1 MKNTLFRVAG
11 LLLILGA
18 VGLGATGKAAAQ
30 PTGNPKGTAAPPSS
44 DAQKAPAARTPTGGF
59 GESGKIITDESTAKA
74 RTQTSKPP
82 ASIGGGKATRDGE
95 PGKSGSGAAAGGAD
109 PSAKP
114 APQ

>member
-1 MKNTLFRVAG
+1 M
-11 LLLILGA
+11 LLILGA

-30 PTGNPKGTAAPPSS
+30 RTGNPKGTVAPPSS

-74 RTQTSKPP
+74 RTQASKPP
-82 ASIGGGKATRDGE
+82 ASIGGGSKATRDGE

>member
-1 MKNTLFRVAG
+1 MLACG
-11 LLLILGA
+11 ALGA
-18 VGLGATGKAAAQ
+18 AVTGPALAQ
-30 PTGNPKGTAAPPSS
+30 STGNPKGTAAPPSA
-44 DAQKAPAARTPTGGF
+44 DGQKAPATRAPTGGL
-59 GESGKIITDESTAKA
+59 GESGKIITDESTARA

-95 PGKSGSGAAAGGAD
+95 PGRSGSGAAAGGAD

>member
-1 MKNTLFRVAG
+1 MNKLFLRMVAPMVICGG
-11 LLLILGA
+11 LSS
-18 VGLGATGKAAAQ
+18 AAIGQAMAQ
-30 PTGNPKGTAAPPSS
+30 STGNPKGTAAPPSS
-44 DAQKAPAARTPTGGF
+44 DAQKAPAARPPTAGF
-59 GESGKIITDESTAKA
+59 GESGKIITDDSTARA

-82 ASIGGGKATRDGE
+82 ASIGGGKPTRDGE